1 MDAKL
6 KENINRVRSIHE
18 RMDDFQMLQ
27 DGKVQSNYIVEKV
40 DGPRKFRRF
49 VFESIEAFAVWREKN
64 AALREKKL
72 RSRLTPH

>member
-1 MDAKL
+1 
-6 KENINRVRSIHE
+6 
-18 RMDDFQMLQ
+18 MLQ
-27 DGKVQSNYIVEKV
+27 EGKVQSNYIVEKV
-40 DGPRKFRRF
+40 DGPRQFRRF